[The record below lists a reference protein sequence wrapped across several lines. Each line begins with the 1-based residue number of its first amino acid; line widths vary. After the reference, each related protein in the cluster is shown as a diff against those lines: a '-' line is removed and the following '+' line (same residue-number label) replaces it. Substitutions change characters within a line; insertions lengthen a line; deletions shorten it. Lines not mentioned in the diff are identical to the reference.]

1 MEAFA
6 IYLIK
11 ATACL
16 TIFAVF
22 FRLLLLR
29 ETFFRFTRIVLL
41 AGMLICSLLPLI
53 KISTEQPNI
62 VQQFTIRLEETVETM
77 QTQPQIA
84 VPTAEAAH
92 ELTEAPDET
101 PALINSA
108 DKFTINWWSIITTV
122 YLTGV
127 GLMLLRLVISL
138 VRLRQ
143 LLRSNTVI
151 TDNGYRLVITPDEV
165 MPFSFFR
172 YIVLSEKDYRDNPE
186 AIILHEQMH
195 MRKLHNIDI
204 ILSEIVL
211 TLHWFNPMVWMLSRD
226 LREIHEYEADSAVLA
241 EGIAPQQYQLLL
253 VKKAVGEKRF
263 AAVVNNFNQS
273 KIKNRITMML
283 KTQSTP
289 WAQFKA
295 LFIVPFAALA
305 LLAFSGIDQVVPEN
319 SKDTVIDEATRQQAM
334 DYLLYMQGENPKGV
348 GYIYIDTND
357 QIYVMHKADES
368 YATFSVLDA
377 NDDESLTKVFHT
389 VYDQALKQRNPVLT
403 FVFGAEKELQM
414 KTVTHVREQLRK
426 SYAQWSSSLSKD
438 DRIEVVKS
446 KMLLSVKFTL
456 LDDVHVSTADK
467 IRKNPLY
474 YWEEVQRISES
485 WKMEPKDLHDK
496 INVTKNERNI
506 IITLINSVNDIM
518 IQGVGVEPLWRKSQ
532 ENIIDNDFIDRMA
545 DEIVTAMDKNPV
557 TPIFFILQND
567 TQSSPHFVH
576 HYLTHALPLAY
587 DNAISHQADR
597 LSESV
602 VNMKTRYPFLLFYT
616 YAMAFSK
623 NSYSPSSEEQLF
635 RKEIKENN
643 RFYHAWSH
651 YEDGK
656 TPDAMT
662 GFVSK
667 PVGKTPQ
674 YEYTNTNN
682 KGATIVTLGSGITE
696 SLLPSVLDHI
706 HDKVTN
712 RTLYLFSHYK

>member
-16 TIFAVF
+16 TIFAVL

-62 VQQFTIRLEETVETM
+62 IQQFTIHLEEAVETM
-77 QTQPQIA
+77 QAQIA

-92 ELTEAPDET
+92 ELTEATVET

-108 DKFTINWWSIITTV
+108 NKFNINWWTIITTV

-127 GLMLLRLVISL
+127 GLMLLRLIISL

-172 YIVLSEKDYRDNPE
+172 YIVLSEKDYRDNPD

-195 MRKLHNIDI
+195 MRKLHNIDV

-253 VKKAVGEKRF
+253 VKKAVGDKRF

-289 WAQFKA
+289 WARLKA
-295 LFIVPFAALA
+295 LFIVPLAALA

-319 SKDTVIDEATRQQAM
+319 PKDVLEKEAAEQRKI
-334 DYLLYMQGENPKGV
+334 DYLSYMNHNNPNSV
-348 GYIYIDTND
+348 GYIYVDLSENIH
-357 QIYVMHKADES
+357 VMHRVDES
-368 YATFSVLDA
+368 YATLNSFKM
-377 NDDESLTKVFHT
+377 NDDVLLRKIFRTA
-389 VYDQALKQRNPVLT
+389 YDQALTNKESTLS
-403 FVFGAEKELQM
+403 FVIGAEDEVKMEAISYIKEN
-414 KTVTHVREQLRK
+414 LRK
-426 SYAQWSSSLSKD
+426 AYAEWSSTTPND
-438 DRIEVVKS
+438 NETEGVKS
-446 KMLLSVKFTL
+446 KMLLSIKFIQL
-456 LDDVHVSTADK
+456 NDVYISTADK
-467 IRKNPLY
+467 ISKNPLF
-474 YWEEVQRISES
+474 YWEEVQRPS
-485 WKMEPKDLHDK
+485 KRLRMNP
-496 INVTKNERNI
+496 NEFMTETNYGYNTVVI
-506 IITLINSVNDIM
+506 LINSENRLM
-518 IQGVGVEPLWRKSQ
+518 IKGEKSEAEYHTP
-532 ENIIDNDFIDRMA
+532 ENLTIKDEFIDHMA
-545 DEIVTAMDKNPV
+545 
-557 TPIFFILQND
+557 Q
-567 TQSSPHFVH
+567 Q
-576 HYLTHALPLAY
+576 
-587 DNAISHQADR
+587 ISK
-597 LSESV
+597 V
-602 VNMKTRYPFLLFYT
+602 M
-616 YAMAFSK
+616 
-623 NSYSPSSEEQLF
+623 
-635 RKEIKENN
+635 ENN
-643 RFYHAWSH
+643 RTRPVHFLMQADPETSVEFIHHTLTYALPMAYDKAISNQADLLEESLIEMKQRYPLLLSYYTGKFDLPDEWREHGKYYYAWSESEGETKSSNAMIGRANMPIEGDVV
-651 YEDGK
+651 YPL
-656 TPDAMT
+656 TNPDRP
-662 GFVSK
+662 GVSM
-667 PVGKTPQ
+667 
-674 YEYTNTNN
+674 
-682 KGATIVTLGSGITE
+682 VTLGAGVTRND
-696 SLLPSVLDHI
+696 LQNVLNHI
-706 HDKVTN
+706 HGQLTDRV
-712 RTLYLFSHYK
+712 LYLFRSGD